1 MENFQLDL
9 RALKKNLLPEFMKSI
24 PAMIHTHKEHLR
36 KNEDF
41 HTFLNGFVEQY
52 EKVLEKFLRGIV
64 HAIFLEEER
73 FESFLKQGEQKAF
86 TSGIHFLRHQRI
98 PHQALAC
105 FTTSISESVLLEAKK
120 ATLNEPLVIQLFM
133 LDRWNRIS
141 HRAVTGFLSGFSSQ
155 QFKDLKE
162 ISIRDP
168 LTNLYNRRY
177 FYDCLEKELT
187 KAHRLKLPLT
197 LVMFDI
203 NNFKC
208 INDELGHHAGD
219 EILQQIAELS
229 KRLKLF
235 SGFRFGGD
243 EFVFLLPGIT
253 EDEAYILI
261 EKLESQLIV
270 WNESISLAYGAI
282 ELLADACENI
292 DYYLQL
298 ADERMYTNKRARS
311 ENKSFI

>member
-1 MENFQLDL
+1 MEKFQLDL
-9 RALKKNLLPEFMKSI
+9 CTLKRDLFTRFMKSI
-24 PAMIHTHKEHLR
+24 PTMIHTHKEHLR
-36 KNEDF
+36 QYDDF

-52 EKVLEKFLRGIV
+52 EKILEKFLRGIV
-64 HAIFLEEER
+64 HAVFLQEER
-73 FESFLKQGEQKAF
+73 FENFLNQAEQKAF
-86 TSGIHFLRHQRI
+86 RSGIHFLRHQRI
-98 PHQALAC
+98 PHQVLAC
-105 FTTSISESVLLEAKK
+105 FSTSISEAVLREMKRVM
-120 ATLNEPLVIQLFM
+120 NEESCIVQLFM

-141 HRAVTGFLSGFSSQ
+141 LRAVTGFLSGFSSQ

-177 FYDCLEKELT
+177 FYDCLENELG
-187 KAHRLKLPLT
+187 KAQKLNLPIS

-203 NNFKC
+203 NNFKQ
-208 INDELGHHAGD
+208 INDEFGHHAGD
-219 EILQQIAELS
+219 ELLQQIAELS

-253 EDEAYILI
+253 ESEAYILV
-261 EKLESQLIV
+261 EKMESQLMA
-270 WNESISLAYGAI
+270 WNTSVSLAYGAI
-282 ELLADACENI
+282 ELLADAYENI

-298 ADERMYTNKRARS
+298 ADERMYSNKR
-311 ENKSFI
+311 EVKTCDT

>member
-1 MENFQLDL
+1 MEKFQLDL
-9 RALKKNLLPEFMKSI
+9 RTLKRDLFTRLMKSI
-24 PAMIHTHKEHLR
+24 PTMIHTHKEHLR
-36 KNEDF
+36 QHDDF

-52 EKVLEKFLRGIV
+52 EEILEKFLRGIV
-64 HAIFLEEER
+64 HAVFLQEER
-73 FESFLKQGEQKAF
+73 FENFLNQAEQKAF
-86 TSGIHFLRHQRI
+86 RSGIHFLRHQRI

-105 FTTSISESVLLEAKK
+105 FSTSISEAVLQEMKRVM
-120 ATLNEPLVIQLFM
+120 NEESCIVHLFM

-141 HRAVTGFLSGFSSQ
+141 LRAVTGFLSGFSSQ

-177 FYDCLEKELT
+177 FYDCLENELG
-187 KAHRLKLPLT
+187 KAQKLNLPIS

-203 NNFKC
+203 NNFKQ
-208 INDELGHHAGD
+208 INDEFGHHAGD
-219 EILQQIAELS
+219 ELLQQIAELS

-253 EDEAYILI
+253 ESEAYILV
-261 EKLESQLIV
+261 EKMESQLMA
-270 WNESISLAYGAI
+270 WNTSVSLAYGAI
-282 ELLADACENI
+282 ELLADAYENI

-298 ADERMYTNKRARS
+298 ADERMYTNKR
-311 ENKSFI
+311 EVKTCDT

>member
-1 MENFQLDL
+1 LFI
-9 RALKKNLLPEFMKSI
+9 RFMKSI
-24 PAMIHTHKEHLR
+24 PNMIHTHKEHLR
-36 KNEDF
+36 QYDDF

-52 EKVLEKFLRGIV
+52 EKILEKFLRGIV
-64 HAIFLEEER
+64 HAVFLQEER
-73 FESFLKQGEQKAF
+73 FENFLNQTEQKAF
-86 TSGIHFLRHQRI
+86 QSGIHFLRHQRI
-98 PHQALAC
+98 PHQVLAC
-105 FTTSISESVLLEAKK
+105 FSTSISEAVLREMKRVMDEE
-120 ATLNEPLVIQLFM
+120 TCIVQLFM

-141 HRAVTGFLSGFSSQ
+141 LRAVTGFLSGFSSQ

-177 FYDCLEKELT
+177 FYDCLENELG
-187 KAHRLKLPLT
+187 KAQKLNLPIS

-203 NNFKC
+203 NNFKQ
-208 INDELGHHAGD
+208 INDEFGHHAGD
-219 EILQQIAELS
+219 ELLQQIAELS

-253 EDEAYILI
+253 ESEAYILV
-261 EKLESQLIV
+261 EKMESQLMA
-270 WNESISLAYGAI
+270 WNTSISLAYGAI
-282 ELLADACENI
+282 ELLPDAYENI

-298 ADERMYTNKRARS
+298 ADERMYMNKR
-311 ENKSFI
+311 EVKTCDT

>member
-9 RALKKNLLPEFMKSI
+9 RTLKRNLFTRFMKSI
-24 PAMIHTHKEHLR
+24 PTMIHTHKQHLR
-36 KNEDF
+36 QYDDF

-52 EKVLEKFLRGIV
+52 EKILVKFLRGIT
-64 HAIFLEEER
+64 HAVFLPEER
-73 FESFLKQGEQKAF
+73 FELFLKQAEQKAF
-86 TSGIHFLRHQRI
+86 RSGIHFLRHQRI
-98 PHQALAC
+98 PHQSLAC
-105 FTTSISESVLLEAKK
+105 FTTSISESVLQEVKK
-120 ATLNEPLVIQLFM
+120 ETKNESLFVQLFM

-141 HRAVTGFLSGFSSQ
+141 HRTVTGFLSGFSAE

-177 FYDCLEKELT
+177 FYDCLEKELE
-187 KAHRLKLPLT
+187 KAHKLKLPLT

-203 NNFKC
+203 NNFKL
-208 INDELGHHAGD
+208 INDEYGHHAGD

-253 EDEAYILI
+253 EAEAYILV
-261 EKLESQLIV
+261 EKMESQLMG
-270 WNESISLAYGAI
+270 WNKSISLAYGAI
-282 ELLADACENI
+282 ELLSDACENI
-292 DYYLQL
+292 DYYLQR
-298 ADERMYTNKRARS
+298 ADERMYTNKR
-311 ENKSFI
+311 EVKTCET

>member
-1 MENFQLDL
+1 MEKFQLDL
-9 RALKKNLLPEFMKSI
+9 RTLKRDLFTRFVKSI
-24 PAMIHTHKEHLR
+24 STMIHTHKEHLSQYD
-36 KNEDF
+36 DF

-52 EKVLEKFLRGIV
+52 EKILEKFLRGIV
-64 HAIFLEEER
+64 HAVFLQEER
-73 FESFLKQGEQKAF
+73 FENFLNQAEQKAF
-86 TSGIHFLRHQRI
+86 RSGIHFLRHQRI
-98 PHQALAC
+98 PHQVLAC
-105 FTTSISESVLLEAKK
+105 FSTSISEAVLREMKRVMD
-120 ATLNEPLVIQLFM
+120 EESCIVQLFM

-141 HRAVTGFLSGFSSQ
+141 LRAVTGFLSGFSSQ

-177 FYDCLEKELT
+177 FYDCLENELG
-187 KAHRLKLPLT
+187 KAQKLNLPIS

-203 NNFKC
+203 NNFKQ
-208 INDELGHHAGD
+208 INDEFGHHAGD
-219 EILQQIAELS
+219 ELLQQIAELS

-253 EDEAYILI
+253 ESEAYILV
-261 EKLESQLIV
+261 EKMESQLMA
-270 WNESISLAYGAI
+270 WNTSVSLAYGAI
-282 ELLADACENI
+282 ELLADAYENI

-298 ADERMYTNKRARS
+298 ADERMYTNKR
-311 ENKSFI
+311 EVKTCDT